1 MLTIKY
7 FTATWCAPCR
17 AFGPIV
23 DQVTQQYANKVNLV
37 KIDIETNEREV
48 FGYSIVSV
56 PTMVTL
62 LFVCTRAQCQN
73 NNFNL

>member
-56 PTMVTL
+56 PTMVFLSKSKVSGLNTL
-62 LFVCTRAQCQN
+62 RTTL
-73 NNFNL
+73 